1 MFGSKKHEPA
11 SFDTALEQVG
21 TIIGPGAVLDGP
33 LTTKDSTR
41 IDGTVRGNVTV
52 SGALIVGQSAKIH
65 GTVSCM
71 NAYIAGEVAGNVSAP
86 QGKVEISDSGKVI
99 GDISCKGIII
109 DENAVFHGQCTM
121 TNLDKG
127 SAAIAKERAA
137 ADKAAEET
145 AKKEQPEEKKEESSE
160 PAKDENKSEN
170 GESTK
175 EENKTEESKEEN
187 KDNNSNNNNNYGHN
201 HKKKR

>member
-1 MFGSKKHEPA
+1 MFGSKKRESA

-21 TIIGPGAVLDGP
+21 TIIGPGAVLEGP

-41 IDGTVRGNVTV
+41 IDGTVKGNVSV
-52 SGALIVGQSAKIH
+52 SGALIVGQSAKIV

-71 NAYIAGEVAGNVSAP
+71 NAYIAGEVDGNVSAP

-99 GDISCKGIII
+99 GDVSCKGIII

-137 ADKAAEET
+137 ADKAAEEA
-145 AKKEQPEEKKEESSE
+145 AKKEQSEEKKEESSDSSKDE
-160 PAKDENKSEN
+160 SKSENDESSKDENKSEN
-170 GESTK
+170 SDA
-175 EENKTEESKEEN
+175 NKDEN
-187 KDNNSNNNNNYGHN
+187 KDNNNNHNNHG
-201 HKKKR
+201 KKKK